1 MTGSGT
7 GSAKAAPTK
16 QRGNGK
22 ARERRYL
29 LISILSPL
37 LVLLL
42 WEIIVR
48 TGLLDQR
55 FFPPPTEVFSV
66 LVDTVQSGEMLDNLA
81 ISLQRIIIGFFVGAV
96 PAVIL
101 GLLMGWFRGVRA
113 FFDPIVAATYPI
125 PKIALLPIL
134 LLLLGLGEA
143 SKIAIVAIAVFFLV
157 LITTAHG
164 VAGIDPILIQ
174 AGQNYGA
181 KGWKLGYHVIL
192 PAALPSIFNGLRL
205 GLGIALLVIVA
216 AEFVAANRGIG
227 YMIWISW
234 STLSVGKMYAGLVV
248 IAALGVL
255 FTNGLT
261 WLGRRVMPWAPDIQD
276 RTR

>member
-1 MTGSGT
+1 VTGSGT
-7 GSAKAAPTK
+7 GGSRTAPTNR
-16 QRGNGK
+16 RGNGK

-37 LVLLL
+37 VVLLL
-42 WEIIVR
+42 WEIVVR

-55 FFPPPTEVFSV
+55 FFPPPSVVFSV
-66 LVDTVQSGEMLDNLA
+66 LVETVQSGEMLDNLA